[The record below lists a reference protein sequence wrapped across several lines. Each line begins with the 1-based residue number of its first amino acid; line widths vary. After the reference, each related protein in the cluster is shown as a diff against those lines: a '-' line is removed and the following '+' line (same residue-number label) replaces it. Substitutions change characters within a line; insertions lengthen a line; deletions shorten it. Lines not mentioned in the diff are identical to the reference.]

1 MPLTFI
7 GNIESK
13 EVFFG
18 KADVV
23 VCDGFVGNNLLKF
36 GEGVAE
42 LFFGFFKREWKSSVF
57 SKIGMFFLMPA
68 LKRFKHQFDYEEVG
82 GAPLLGV
89 NGVSIIAHGKSN
101 GKAIKNAVRTAY
113 QAVESRMI
121 DKIAGAVK

>member
-1 MPLTFI
+1 
-7 GNIESK
+7 
-13 EVFFG
+13 
-18 KADVV
+18 
-23 VCDGFVGNNLLKF
+23 
-36 GEGVAE
+36 
-42 LFFGFFKREWKSSVF
+42 
-57 SKIGMFFLMPA
+57 MPA